1 MKRLSVDTSTRRRE
15 KQEEEPLTVADKVC
29 YYTHATWQ
37 GMSCQDEATR
47 AMARPTRLGQA
58 RQEMAGFVRVGRG
71 MAR

>member
-47 AMARPTRLGQA
+47 AMARPTRLGAA
-58 RQEMAGFVRVGRG
+58 RRGGAGQGT
-71 MAR
+71 ARPGVAR